1 MDKAQIIELL
11 RADMRGEHQAI
22 IQYLN
27 HAYSLEGT
35 GVAPAIEAIAREEMR
50 HLDWLADAITG
61 LGGDPDMGREMPDL
75 ASASAPEQMQK
86 NVALEQQAIDQYR
99 QHLEVIDDAEIRR
112 TLARIVH
119 DEEVHRGAFEDLAD
133 KLLAAAAEAPAE
145 ATEGAGERLA
155 EMLNYGVQH
164 EYTVIL
170 QYLFHAFVAKNCE
183 EREELQM
190 AAINEMQHMGWLSE
204 GLQEEGTQPTY
215 EHHDLF
221 LSRDPV
227 ANLEADVAL
236 EDARSRN
243 CPWRTSRLSWHGCG
257 ITRSTTRMS
266 FVRCWRRRA
275 PVGARKLPRAP
286 RIRPPS
292 ARPRARP
299 VCRRGL
305 PLFRP
310 SVA

>member
-1 MDKAQIIELL
+1 
-11 RADMRGEHQAI
+11 
-22 IQYLN
+22 
-27 HAYSLEGT
+27 
-35 GVAPAIEAIAREEMR
+35 
-50 HLDWLADAITG
+50 
-61 LGGDPDMGREMPDL
+61 MPDL

-215 EHHDLF
+215 EHHDLL

-236 EDARSRN
+236 EDEVTRTYSSQIPELPMEDLKALLARVRD
-243 CPWRTSRLSWHGCG
+243 HE
-257 ITRSTTRMS
+257 IYHADVFRSLLEE
-266 FVRCWRRRA
+266 A
-275 PVGARKLPRAP
+275 
-286 RIRPPS
+286 
-292 ARPRARP
+292 RARRGSQAPESAADPPAVCPPACSPCVPAGAPP
-299 VCRRGL
+299 VPPIGSL
-305 PLFRP
+305 K
-310 SVA
+310 S